1 MKLSKDGLDLVYTG
15 KTKDVYAYGDAEI
28 LLNTKDETTGWW
40 KTDDAGTRY
49 FEEDPGGNHVGPA
62 VTGMG
67 QKNLIA
73 SEYYF
78 KKFIEAGIPTHYLGC
93 DIDENLM
100 LVKSGKVLGQ
110 GLECI
115 IRFFAMGSLLRR
127 FPGEYVKG
135 QAVTDFFETTLKSD
149 ADNDPPITKEEL
161 VAKEI
166 VTDSQH
172 DDIKRICRA
181 AAEVIKTD
189 LAEEGLTLVDLKF
202 ELGLVDGE
210 IMLID
215 EVSAG
220 VMRVARGEV
229 TAANVLNEEELSEV
243 LITRAKRAKFV
254 DTLLGLS
261 AKDNCCG

>member
-1 MKLSKDGLDLVYTG
+1 MKLSKDGLNMVYAG
-15 KTKDVYAYGDAEI
+15 KTKDVYQVSDAEI
-28 LLNTKDETTGWW
+28 LLYTKDETTGWW
-40 KTDDAGTRY
+40 KTDDTGNRY
-49 FEEDPGGNHVGPA
+49 FEEDPGGNEVGPA
-62 VTGMG
+62 VAGMG

-100 LVKSGKVLGQ
+100 LVRAGTVLGQ

-127 FPGEYVKG
+127 FSGEYVEG

-149 ADNDPPITKEEL
+149 ADNDPPIMKEEL
-161 VAKEI
+161 VAQGVVSDTQYE
-166 VTDSQH
+166 
-172 DDIKRICRA
+172 DIKRICRA
-181 AAEVIKTD
+181 AAGVIQAD
-189 LAEEGLTLVDLKF
+189 LKEEGLTLVDLKF
-202 ELGLVDGE
+202 ELGLVDGA
-210 IMLID
+210 IVLID

-229 TAANVLNEEELSEV
+229 TTANILNEEELSEV
-243 LITRAKRAKFV
+243 LITRAKRAKLV
-254 DTLLGLS
+254 ERLLGN
-261 AKDNCCG
+261 KDSCCM